1 MRKLVVASIV
11 LVVLAV
17 LDQVPRLVA
26 ESKLAERA
34 REAGPGAESADASIT
49 SWPFVGRLLALG
61 EMSRVVV
68 RVHGVNAGPLRLA
81 SVEVRATGVVLDRTA
96 LLSGDIRLEGIR
108 RGTVTVELDA
118 ASLTRTL
125 RVPVTI
131 AGGELRV
138 DVGGGAVATRVEL
151 GRNGSLVLRAG
162 RLPALT
168 LPIVRTALNPCS
180 ATRVAVERDRVLLT
194 CELDELPA
202 VLRR

>member
-1 MRKLVVASIV
+1 MRKLLVTVVIV
-11 LVVLAV
+11 VLLAV

-26 ESKLAERA
+26 ESKLASRA
-34 REAGPGAESADASIT
+34 EEAGPGADSADASIT

-96 LLSGDIRLEGIR
+96 LVSGDVRLEGIR
-108 RGTVTVELDA
+108 QGTVTVELDA

-131 AGGELRV
+131 ADGRLRLEV
-138 DVGGGAVATRVEL
+138 SGAAVATRVEL

-168 LPIVRTALNPCS
+168 LPIVRTALNPCA
-180 ATRVAVERDRVLLT
+180 ATRVAIERDRVLLS
-194 CELDELPA
+194 CELDDLPA

>member
-1 MRKLVVASIV
+1 MRKLVVAVII
-11 LVVLAV
+11 LGLLAV

-26 ESKLAERA
+26 ESKLESRA
-34 REAGPGAESADASIT
+34 QEAGPGADSADASIT

-61 EMSRVVV
+61 EMSRVAV
-68 RVHGVNAGPLRLA
+68 RAHGVNAGPLRLA

-96 LLSGDIRLEGIR
+96 LLSGDVRLEGIR
-108 RGTVTVELDA
+108 QGTVTVELDA

-125 RVPVTI
+125 RVPVSI
-131 AGGELRV
+131 GDGRLRV
-138 DVGGGAVATRVEL
+138 EVGGAAVATRVDL
-151 GRNGSLVLRAG
+151 GRDGSLVLRAG

-168 LPIVRTALNPCS
+168 LPIVRTPLNPCA
-180 ATRVAVERDRVLLT
+180 ATRVAIEVDRVLLS

>member
-1 MRKLVVASIV
+1 MRKLLVAAAVVA
-11 LVVLAV
+11 LLLV

-34 REAGPGAESADASIT
+34 REAGPGADSGEASIS

-61 EMSRVVV
+61 ELSRVAI
-68 RVHGVNAGPLRLA
+68 RAEGVHAGPLRLA
-81 SVEVRATGVVLDRTA
+81 SVEVVATGVVLDRTA
-96 LLSGDIRLEGIR
+96 LLSGDVRLEGIR
-108 RGTVTVELDA
+108 RGLVTMELDA

-131 AGGELRV
+131 GDGRLRV
-138 DVGGGAVATRVEL
+138 DVGGVAVAARIDL

-168 LPIVRTALNPCS
+168 LPIVRTPLNPCA
-180 ATRVAVERDRVLLT
+180 ATRVAVEGASVLLS